1 VIVPSPLL
9 TKIGLSAAL
18 YLGLFAVGY
27 WQGYEHRDR
36 SAAEEMAKVNAVAAA
51 TNARYRS
58 LEQEASQCPIRLCR
72 SIQANRDATR
82 ADWLRI
88 QADAVSVECPRYVPS
103 PEALTPIPGHGMED
117 SRGAGNRDLLKSLV
131 DALKTGEALEAGLAL
146 CQQEL
151 RQCAGLR

>member
-1 VIVPSPLL
+1 MIVPSPLL

-36 SAAEEMAKVNAVAAA
+36 SASEDMAKVNAVAAA

-58 LEQEASQCPIRLCR
+58 LEQEAKDAQSGYVEAYRR
-72 SIQANRDATR
+72 NRDASR
-82 ADWLRI
+82 ADWMRL
-88 QADAVSVECPRYVPS
+88 QADASKRRMS
-103 PEALTPIPGHGMED
+103 PVCSESGGADSDPGHRVEVA
-117 SRGAGNRDLLKSLV
+117 SGAGDRDLLPALV
-131 DALKTGEALEAGLAL
+131 DALKTGEALEAGLGL

-151 RQCAGLR
+151 RQCAALR

>member
-1 VIVPSPLL
+1 MIVPSPLL

-36 SAAEEMAKVNAVAAA
+36 SAAEEMAKINAVAAA

-58 LEQEASQCPIRLCR
+58 LEQESKDAQSGYVEAYRR
-72 SIQANRDATR
+72 NRDASR
-82 ADWLRI
+82 ADWMRI
-88 QADAVSVECPRYVPS
+88 QADAGKRRMSPVCPESGGADANSGNRVEVAS
-103 PEALTPIPGHGMED
+103 
-117 SRGAGNRDLLKSLV
+117 GAGDRDLLPALV

>member
-1 VIVPSPLL
+1 MIVPSPLL

-18 YLGLFAVGY
+18 YLGLFGVGY

-58 LEQEASQCPIRLCR
+58 LEQEAANAQSGYVEAYKR
-72 SIQANRDATR
+72 NRDATR

-88 QADAVSVECPRYVPS
+88 QADAGKRRMSPVCPES
-103 PEALTPIPGHGMED
+103 GGADANSGHGMED